1 MTLGY
6 AVQSMLE
13 VAGLIFLIFA
23 MIFDEKISVWEKRM
37 MRRIK
42 KRLFGTK
49 TKVIDLNVINRDG
62 RAV

>member
-13 VAGLIFLIFA
+13 VAGLILLVFA
-23 MIFDEKISVWEKRM
+23 MIFDDKISAWEKQM

-42 KRLFGTK
+42 NRLFGTK
-49 TKVIDLNVINRDG
+49 TKVIDLSVINQDG

>member
-13 VAGLIFLIFA
+13 VAGLILLVFA
-23 MIFDEKISVWEKRM
+23 MIFDDKISAWEKQM

-49 TKVIDLNVINRDG
+49 TKVIDLSVINQDG

>member
-23 MIFDEKISVWEKRM
+23 MIFDDKISAWEKRM

-49 TKVIDLNVINRDG
+49 TKVIDLNVINQDG